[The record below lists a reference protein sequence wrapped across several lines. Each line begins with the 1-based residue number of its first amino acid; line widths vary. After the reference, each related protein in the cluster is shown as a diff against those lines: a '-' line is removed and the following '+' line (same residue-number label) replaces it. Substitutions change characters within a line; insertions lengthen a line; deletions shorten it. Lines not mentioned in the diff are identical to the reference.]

1 MAVNGYVIET
11 GEYTQKRGIYLF
23 IALTAVYN
31 TRLYELRVD
40 NSMPIIKRSA
50 EVNYRAAQM
59 YALVDDVAAYADFV
73 PMCVASEVHE
83 RSPDEV
89 RATLTL
95 AKSGMEKS
103 FTTLNRLQQ
112 DKMIEVRLVDGP
124 FKQLEGFWL
133 FEDLQQGSRVS
144 LHLDFEFSN
153 FMMGM
158 MMGPLFNQVAN
169 MLVDAFIERAGVVY
183 GANVA

>member
-1 MAVNGYVIET
+1 
-11 GEYTQKRGIYLF
+11 
-23 IALTAVYN
+23 
-31 TRLYELRVD
+31 
-40 NSMPIIKRSA
+40 MPIIKRSE
-50 EVNYRAAQM
+50 EVGYSAAQM
-59 YALVDDVAAYADFV
+59 YALVDDIAAYADFV

-83 RSPDEV
+83 RTPDEV
-89 RATLTL
+89 RASLTL

-103 FTTLNRLQQ
+103 FTTLNRLQHG
-112 DKMIEVRLVDGP
+112 KMIEVRLVDGP

-133 FEDLQQGSRVS
+133 FEDLSVGSRVS
-144 LHLDFEFSN
+144 LNLEFEFSN

-183 GANVA
+183 GVAVS